1 MEFSYTT
8 EAKPGAMWVYF
19 SGDLTERH
27 QAETLLNEIQNCVK
41 DGKNKFILDL
51 SQLRYMNSSGINI
64 LLNVLTKS
72 RNAGGETVI
81 TNLPRRIK
89 DLMVITKLNTVFKVA
104 NNSNE
109 AEELIGS

>member
-1 MEFSYTT
+1 MDFSYTT
-8 EAKPGAMWVYF
+8 EVKPNLVWVCF

-27 QAETLLNEIQNCVK
+27 QAEELLNEIQTCVQNGNK
-41 DGKNKFILDL
+41 KFILDL

-81 TNLPRRIK
+81 ANLPRRIK

-104 NNSNE
+104 NNNEE
-109 AEELIGS
+109 AEELIGF